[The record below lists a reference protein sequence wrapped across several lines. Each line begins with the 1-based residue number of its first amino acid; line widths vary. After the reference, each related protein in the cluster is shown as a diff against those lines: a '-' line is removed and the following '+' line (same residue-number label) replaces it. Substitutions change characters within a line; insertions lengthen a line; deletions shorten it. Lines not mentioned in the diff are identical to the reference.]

1 MRKNQLKIVLFF
13 VIKIR
18 RRFEK
23 LKLKLITKLKF
34 ERRAETKSGN
44 DVQPIVIPSAS
55 NTLLSNDVP

>member
-55 NTLLSNDVP
+55 NT